1 MSNVIL
7 FILIHFGLKGENL
20 RDLGEEI
27 SRIQGIFTFKKDHK
41 FVVVGLLISWSGFAK
56 DYADYHLS
64 L

>member
-1 MSNVIL
+1 MLFFSFSYIL
-7 FILIHFGLKGENL
+7 DLKGENL
-20 RDLGEEI
+20 GDLGEEV
-27 SRIQGIFTFKKDHK
+27 SRITFKKDHK